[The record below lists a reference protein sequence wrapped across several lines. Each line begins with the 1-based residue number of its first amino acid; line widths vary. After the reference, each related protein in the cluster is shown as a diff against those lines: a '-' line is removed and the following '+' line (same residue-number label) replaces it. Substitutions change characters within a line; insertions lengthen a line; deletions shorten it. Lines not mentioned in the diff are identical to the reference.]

1 MPLLVA
7 TIFINEYLVIV
18 LMYTHLISG
27 MIHHQTNETV
37 KMYKTD
43 GSRSMVVLCD
53 AIIQLMHSFEVDI
66 RICQPENSDVQRGEA
81 EVNITFEG

>member
-1 MPLLVA
+1 MRLLRCIRRMDLGQWHYCVMPLLVA
-7 TIFINEYLVIV
+7 TVFINEYLVVV

-43 GSRSMVVLCD
+43 GSRSMALLCD
-53 AIIQLMHSFEVDI
+53 AVISGYYLHQ
-66 RICQPENSDVQRGEA
+66 
-81 EVNITFEG
+81 

>member
-7 TIFINEYLVIV
+7 TIFINEYLVVV
-18 LMYTHLISG
+18 LMYTHLISD

-43 GSRSMVVLCD
+43 GSGPMALLCHYV
-53 AIIQLMHSFEVDI
+53 ISGYYLHQ
-66 RICQPENSDVQRGEA
+66 
-81 EVNITFEG
+81 